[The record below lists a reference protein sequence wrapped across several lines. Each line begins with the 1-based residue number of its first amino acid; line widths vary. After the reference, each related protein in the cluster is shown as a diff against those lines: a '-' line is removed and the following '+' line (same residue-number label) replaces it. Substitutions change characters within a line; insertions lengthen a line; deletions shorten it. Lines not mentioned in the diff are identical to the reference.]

1 MMQNFFDTVE
11 CWLMQDKDI
20 AIATVVQTWGSAPR
34 GVGAQ
39 MAVNLDGEMAGSVS
53 GGCVEGAVVDACF
66 EVIRTGQ
73 PQYLHF
79 GVADETAWA
88 VGLSCGGKID
98 IFVHL
103 LNKHIFNAYRN
114 AWDKKRNLV
123 IATVIQ
129 GPDALIAREVVLVDG
144 GEMIGSIESEL
155 NKQVLALATEVIT
168 NRQPQILTTKEKITI
183 ILNSIAPSPN
193 LIIVGGVHIAVVLV
207 SLAKTLGYRTV
218 VIDPRKAF
226 ANKVRF
232 NHADEFYPIWPTE
245 AFEKITITESTA
257 ITVLTHDPKID
268 DPALIIALDSPAYYV
283 GALGSRKTQAQ
294 RRQRLLTTGLT
305 EKQVARLCA
314 PIGLDLGGQSPEQI
328 SLEIIAE
335 IVQVRNA

>member
-1 MMQNFFDTVE
+1 MQNFFDTVD
-11 CWLMQDKDI
+11 CWLTQDKDI

-39 MAVNLDGEMAGSVS
+39 MAINKDGEMAGSVS
-53 GGCVEGAVVDACF
+53 GGCVEGAVVDAGL
-66 EVIRTGQ
+66 EVLRTGL

-79 GVADETAWA
+79 GVADETAWE
-88 VGLSCGGKID
+88 VGLSCGGKIE

-103 LNKHIFNAYRN
+103 LNKHIFDVCRT
-114 AWDKKRNLV
+114 AWDKERNLV

-129 GPDALIAREVVLVDG
+129 GPDTLIAREVVLLEK
-144 GEMIGSIESEL
+144 GEMIGSIGFEL
-155 NKQVLALATEVIT
+155 DEQVLALSTEVFA
-168 NRQPQILTTKEKITI
+168 NRKSQIVTTKENIALF
-183 ILNSIAPSPN
+183 LNSITPSPT

-226 ANKVRF
+226 ANQIRF
-232 NHADEFYPIWPTE
+232 NHADEFYPIWPNE
-245 AFEKITITESTA
+245 AFEQITITESTA

-268 DPALIIALDSPAYYV
+268 DPALVIALDSPAYYV
-283 GALGSRKTQAQ
+283 GALGSRKTQAL
-294 RRQRLLTTGLT
+294 RRQRLLTAGLT